1 MMRVKYNDAR
11 HRRKGESM
19 KQFRNRLTLIMLIL
33 IGLSML
39 GAGLAMVKVFKQS
52 HIQLLEDNM
61 IREIRLLQTMMD
73 FPDTDSP
80 DAVEYYTNRSLQLE
94 ELSDARVTFITKD
107 GRVIGDSESN
117 PVTMDNHAYREEVLE
132 AEKTGKGST
141 IRRSSTLGQDMLYVA
156 LPVKVGDSF
165 DGFVRLSLSLSQ
177 VDKGVRQGWT
187 VMGIG
192 LAILFLAASLLSIR
206 VAKGLTSPLEK
217 ITRVARRIARLEY
230 DARVNINRKDEI
242 GQLAKAINGM
252 ADSLQTQVRTIRD
265 NEDLLQSVLN
275 NMTGGI
281 VMVNGSGHIMLIN
294 RAAERMLGVDA
305 EVITGKSYRE
315 LKQHY
320 ELTKLMK
327 EGLENRNSFHEER
340 NLYYPV
346 ESIVRLDGVPMVQED
361 GAYRGML
368 FLLQDVSDIRRL
380 ERMRSEFVAN
390 VSHELKTP
398 LAAVKGFAET
408 LLGGGVSDEKTAR
421 SFLQIIYDESERL
434 NRLIGDILELSSIE
448 SKRVQMDY
456 SPIHL
461 QAFFETISEMM
472 RTVAEK
478 KRISLELDV
487 PEELFM
493 EGDEDKL
500 RQIFMNLLSNAIN
513 YTQEG
518 GRVKLTAREKLH
530 NGQSE
535 DIVQF
540 IVKDSGIGIPKKDLP
555 RIFERFYRVDKARS
569 RGSGGT
575 GLGLSIVKHLVDM
588 HHGRIDV
595 ESELGVGSSFIIEL
609 PVLQEHE
616 ETGI

>member
-1 MMRVKYNDAR
+1 
-11 HRRKGESM
+11 M

>member
-1 MMRVKYNDAR
+1 MRQY
-11 HRRKGESM
+11 
-19 KQFRNRLTLIMLIL
+19 RNRLTLIMLTL

-39 GAGLAMVKVFKQS
+39 AAGLAMVTVFKQS

-61 IREIRLLQTMMD
+61 VREIRLLQTMME
-73 FPDTDSP
+73 FPATDDP
-80 DAVEYYTNRSLQLE
+80 DALSYYTERSKQLE
-94 ELSDARVTFITKD
+94 ELSDARVTFILKD
-107 GRVIGDSESN
+107 GTVIGDSESD
-117 PVTMDNHAYREEVLE
+117 PLTMDNHAYREEMLQAVKE
-132 AEKTGKGST
+132 GRGST
-141 IRRSSTLGQDMLYVA
+141 IRRSNTLQQDMLYVA
-156 LPVKVGDSF
+156 LPVQAGENF
-165 DGFVRLSLSLSQ
+165 DGFVRLSVSLKE
-177 VDKGVRQGWT
+177 VDQGVRQGWT

-192 LAILFLAASLLSIR
+192 LLVLFLIAALVSYR

-217 ITRVARRIARLEY
+217 ITRVARRISRLEY
-230 DARVNINRKDEI
+230 DARVKIHRQDEI
-242 GQLAKAINGM
+242 GQLAQAINAM
-252 ADSLQTQVRTIRD
+252 ADSLQTQLRTIRD

-281 VMVNGSGHIMLIN
+281 VMVNRAGQIILVN
-294 RAAERMLGVDA
+294 RAAEKMLGIDA

-320 ELTKLMK
+320 ELTKLME
-327 EGLENRNSFHEER
+327 EGLESKEDFHEER
-340 NLYYPV
+340 NLYYLV
-346 ESIVRLDGVPMVQED
+346 EAIIRLDGVTMRQEEEED
-361 GAYRGML
+361 SYRGML

-408 LLGGGVSDEKTAR
+408 LLGGGVTDEKTSR

-434 NRLIGDILELSSIE
+434 NRLIGDILELSKIE
-448 SKRVQMDY
+448 SKRIQMDY

-461 QAFFETISEMM
+461 SVFFDTISEMM

-478 KRISLELDV
+478 KRITLELDI

-518 GRVKLTAREKLH
+518 GRVKLTAREQH
-530 NGQSE
+530 NNGSADDMVE
-535 DIVQF
+535 FV
-540 IVKDSGIGIPKKDLP
+540 VTDSGIGIPKKDLP

-575 GLGLSIVKHLVDM
+575 GLGLSIVKHLVDL
-588 HHGRIDV
+588 HHGTIKV
-595 ESELGVGSSFIIEL
+595 ESELGTGSSFIIDL
-609 PVLQEHE
+609 PVLQETD
-616 ETGI
+616 ETGS